1 MRNMAR
7 FLSFLLL
14 SLFSLSVFA
23 NGWIRIN
30 QLGYLPQSV
39 KVAVLMNEEDVRLT
53 DYRIVNYFTGE
64 TVRT

>member
-39 KVAVLMNEEDVRLT
+39 KVAVLMNEEDV
-53 DYRIVNYFTGE
+53 NYLHKE
-64 TVRT
+64 TMKMIEDCYS